1 MKLSKNETRQ
11 RRKVRIRKKIQGTVS
26 RPRLVVYRSN
36 LHIYAQLVDDAAGR
50 TLAATST
57 LSLKKTE
64 AAGFDINQIST
75 KPMTMVPLLFWGA
88 FQWHHKNI
96 KQDVTDKILFDD
108 LGGLT
113 EEELGHLGELF
124 SVPFDTLVAQE
135 EEGMVVNPRKAT
147 VKF

>member
-1 MKLSKNETRQ
+1 MSETT
-11 RRKVRIRKKIQGTVS
+11 KKEPTKPMIITIDGHEYT
-26 RPRLVVYRSN
+26 LEFNRSS
-36 LHIYAQLVDDAAGR
+36 V
-50 TLAATST
+50 
-57 LSLKKTE
+57 KKTE

-96 KQDVTDKILFDD
+96 KQDVTDKILFED

-113 EEELGHLGELF
+113 EDELGHLGELF
-124 SVPFDTLVAQE
+124 AVPFDTLVAKE
-135 EEGMVVNPRKAT
+135 EEGMAVNPRKAT